1 MPITY
6 TENMRYG
13 VPSEEGKVLGSFRLA
28 KINRLSDGF
37 ALAGYTLYSVYACML
52 FHSPTAISSFTPF
65 GEISTFWFLIALL
78 TGRVC
83 GYVFY
88 SLFPSR
94 RAAPRHAQMALLVIS
109 VLALLG
115 FVVVGMA
122 LSFSSM
128 VFDAA
133 KTLPWLC
140 VGAFVLGGAD
150 AALVVGLLGRLVA
163 FGLRNSY
170 LFLVVS
176 NIVAVLAYYV
186 LTFLPRFLSF
196 PVAALFFFL
205 ALASLL
211 CDRGTATDQSK
222 SEYSAPCFRG
232 AFSRLW
238 RPMLGVSTLGFMAG
252 LMLQISGREEI
263 ALEAF
268 QQSSVF
274 SSLLLYVV
282 LLVVALA
289 LPKNVDLGRIYQAS
303 IPISA
308 VSFLLLPLV
317 WNSAG
322 GIVNSFA
329 NLGFMLALLVLT
341 CLVVEVAR
349 DTGAPV
355 FPLLGIAYVVA
366 YLSQWGGMIVGF
378 RNASSIGRGT
388 LTLTAIALVSVYLL
402 TVLSLALF
410 KDKGFRGFETESVVR
425 GRDHFHSARAEG
437 ASCGERCD
445 EIAEAHGFT
454 EREREIVRYLGQGNT
469 IHAVSERL
477 YISESTVKYHVKSIY
492 QKLGIHTRQELIDM
506 IAQGVEE
513 PRG

>member
-1 MPITY
+1 M
-6 TENMRYG
+6 
-13 VPSEEGKVLGSFRLA
+13 GSFRLA
-28 KINRLSDGF
+28 KINHLNDGF
-37 ALAGYTLYSVYACML
+37 ALAGYALYSVYACLL
-52 FHSPTAISSFTPF
+52 FHSPTAISSLAPF
-65 GEISTFWFLIALL
+65 GGVATFWFLIALL

-88 SLFPSR
+88 SLCPSR
-94 RAAPRHAQMALLVIS
+94 RVAPRHSQMALLAIFG
-109 VLALLG
+109 LALLG

-122 LSFSSM
+122 LSFSPM
-128 VFDAA
+128 VFDVVVA
-133 KTLPWLC
+133 LPWLC
-140 VGAFVLGGAD
+140 AGAFALGGAD
-150 AALVVGLLGRLVA
+150 AALVVGLLGRLIA
-163 FGLRNSY
+163 FDLRNSY

-196 PVAALFFFL
+196 PAAALFFFL

-211 CDRGTATDQSK
+211 CDQRVVTDRSK
-222 SEYSAPCFRG
+222 SEYSAFVFRG
-232 AFSRLW
+232 ALFRLW
-238 RPMLGVSTLGFMAG
+238 RPILGVLTLGFMAG
-252 LMLQISGREEI
+252 LILQISGREEI

-289 LPKNVDLGRIYQAS
+289 LPKNIDLGRIYQVA

-341 CLVVEVAR
+341 CLVVGLAR

-355 FPLLGIAYVVA
+355 FSLLGVAYATA

-378 RNASSIGRGT
+378 CNASSIGRGT
-388 LTLTAIALVSVYLL
+388 LALTAIALVSVYLL

-410 KDKGFRGFETESVVR
+410 KDKGFRGFEDDGAAPAEDRLR
-425 GRDHFHSARAEG
+425 GVQVEG

-445 EIAEAHGFT
+445 EIAEAYGFT

-469 IHAVSERL
+469 IHAVSKRL

-492 QKLGIHTRQELIDM
+492 QKLEIHTRQELIDM
-506 IAQGVEE
+506 IAQRVEE
-513 PRG
+513 PKG